1 MSNVKRRLLLTLAT
15 LLLCVGAGSLVVTF
29 ERTTRLPHNAITEG
43 GSFAYHV
50 EFAHL
55 KDSRF
60 LVEGDDN
67 ANPQRS
73 TLRLTESGKP
83 IGPAHAL
90 HDDIRNLGNGRYSHW
105 GGGVLIFSATDNSN
119 PKTNGRT
126 YEITYPASIP
136 RWLAYLAFF
145 VGAAALLAADASPRS
160 LGSSAFAAN
169 WHAITGAVLVSWRSL
184 VICGVLLAAT
194 FAYYMSLAI
203 PERNARLE
211 TGDTIIVREQYNR
224 AAHQHDRTDYLFLG
238 DSSCLMG
245 IDFRQLQKRISKSA
259 KSLCTM
265 AYVGP
270 VGWAILLKKQV
281 EAAGK
286 PENLVFVFH
295 PAGFKRDPGWD
306 GWQTYL
312 DELENEKESPAKL
325 TTRFAF
331 AMQNGL
337 LSDLIF
343 RPMPGLLGTYYGSS
357 ASFAADVRQNGHAI
371 DPGTGLM
378 PLPDNQSATGTARAG
393 NIDRRSATGLNA
405 QVSDFGPNGLFDN
418 ALRRLDQAIT
428 EFGIDK
434 SRIRILITPVPDAIF
449 DAKLVKDRQ
458 VALQMIIDALGLDT
472 RSIIELPPTLPA
484 NEFSSV
490 THLNRWGREKYTA
503 LLAAKLPQ
511 RRSN

>member
-1 MSNVKRRLLLTLAT
+1 MSNDTRRLLLALAT
-15 LLLCVGAGSLVVTF
+15 LLLCVGVGSIFVTV
-29 ERTTRLPHNAITEG
+29 ERTTRLPHNAITES

-50 EFAHL
+50 DFAHL

-67 ANPQRS
+67 ADPQRS
-73 TLRLTESGKP
+73 TLSLTESGKP
-83 IGPAHAL
+83 IGPAHSL
-90 HDDIRNLGNGRYSHW
+90 HEEIRSLGNGRYSHW
-105 GGGVLIFSATDNSN
+105 GGGLIFSATDNSN

-136 RWLAYLAFF
+136 RWLAYLALLA
-145 VGAAALLAADASPRS
+145 GAAALLAADASPRS
-160 LGSSAFAAN
+160 LVSSALEAN
-169 WHAITGAVLVSWRSL
+169 WHAITSALLVSWRSL

-224 AAHQHDRTDYLFLG
+224 AAHQHGHTDYLFLG

-259 KSLCTM
+259 RSLCTM

-270 VGWAILLKKQV
+270 VGWATLLKKQV

-286 PENLVFVFH
+286 PESLVFVFH
-295 PAGFKRDPGWD
+295 PAGFKRDPSWD

-325 TTRFAF
+325 TTHFAF
-331 AMQNGL
+331 AMQNGI

-343 RPMPGLLGTYYGSS
+343 RPMPGQLGTYYGSS

-378 PLPDNQSATGTARAG
+378 PLPNNQSATRTGKAS
-393 NIDRRSATGLNA
+393 NIDGKSTTGSKA
-405 QVSDFGPNGLFDN
+405 QVSDFGPNALFDN
-418 ALRRLDQAIT
+418 ALRRLDQTIT
-428 EFGIDK
+428 EVGIDK
-434 SRIRILITPVPDAIF
+434 SRILILITPVPVAIF

-458 VALQMIIDALGLDT
+458 VAIQVIIDALGLDM
-472 RSIIELPPTLPA
+472 RSIIELPPALPA

-490 THLNRWGREKYTA
+490 THLNRWGREKYTE
-503 LLAAKLPQ
+503 LLAAKMFY
-511 RRSN
+511 